1 MKNDFKKHKYSKLKQ
16 VKIIA
21 YQKGFSLLELMI
33 TLSIGLVLFAGV
45 LSVFVGMQSTVKETS
60 SYGELQENA
69 RFAIS
74 VLTDDLLHQNFW
86 GDYSGSLNMGSLD
99 QAPNP
104 AGVECTGGG
113 INNGTY
119 PLAVGEFRTLWGETS
134 AAAVAPATVGA
145 TAMSCINDAVPNSDV
160 IQLKRVIARP
170 LAAVSDNFSY
180 LMANADTGALYKVPV
195 VAPNVVPV
203 IKNSRIWQYQHH
215 VYYVRE
221 RSNVPVLMQ
230 WRLTSEMS
238 AAPII
243 DGIERIYFM
252 YGISTVTDP
261 TAVGYGV
268 VNAYVSAANMTQALW
283 DNTNSNIVAVK
294 VYVLARSILPD
305 NKYQN
310 QNTYKLGDQADYTP
324 ADNYRRL
331 LLSSTVTLYNSEID
345 AW

>member
-1 MKNDFKKHKYSKLKQ
+1 MKNDFKNRKYSKLRQ
-16 VKIIA
+16 AQITI
-21 YQKGFSLLELMI
+21 YQKGFTILELMI
-33 TLSIGLVLFAGV
+33 ALAIGLVLFAGV

-86 GDYSGSLNMGSLD
+86 GDYTGSLNLSSLD

-113 INNGTY
+113 TNNGTY

-134 AAAVAPATVGA
+134 AAAAAPATVGA
-145 TAMSCINDAVPNSDV
+145 TTMSCINDAVPNSDV

-170 LAAVSDNFSY
+170 LAAATANFSY
-180 LMANADTGALYKVPV
+180 LMANADTGALYKMPLTPPA
-195 VAPNVVPV
+195 VAPV
-203 IKNSRIWQYQHH
+203 IANSRLWQYQHH
-215 VYYVRE
+215 IYYVRE
-221 RSNVPVLMQ
+221 TSDVPVLMQ
-230 WRLTSEMS
+230 WRLTNEMTV
-238 AAPII
+238 APII

-252 YGISTVTDP
+252 YGISNEIDP
-261 TAVGYGV
+261 TAAGYGV
-268 VNAYVSAANMTQALW
+268 IDAYVSASNMTQALW
-283 DNTNSNIVAVK
+283 DNNNSNIVAVK